1 MNLGKLN
8 AIFLL
13 TGMGFCPGCATD
25 GLKLPFRDTIAAR
38 WNSPNPASGRAGEGE
53 LSPEFR
59 EAQKVFK
66 KDPEGA
72 LLAWARWQ
80 EDVGEYGEARR
91 KYRELLI
98 AYPENIEAQ
107 LGLARI
113 ELSCGRVEQA
123 DAGSAYGRPVRQL
136 S

>member
-1 MNLGKLN
+1 MIQLRHAGT
-8 AIFLL
+8 A
-13 TGMGFCPGCATD
+13 
-25 GLKLPFRDTIAAR
+25 
-38 WNSPNPASGRAGEGE
+38 SSPASESAGEGE

-123 DAGSAYGRPVRQL
+123 EEILTAVARGAPDKHAGTSRTWPIVYATGGMAESDRGI
-136 S
+136 